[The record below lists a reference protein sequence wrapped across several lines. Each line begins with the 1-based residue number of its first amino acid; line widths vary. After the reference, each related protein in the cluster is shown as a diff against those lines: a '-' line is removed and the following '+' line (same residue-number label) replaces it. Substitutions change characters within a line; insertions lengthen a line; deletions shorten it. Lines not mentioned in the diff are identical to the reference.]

1 MLHVTFLILT
11 LTVKNNTGNNITN
24 LTLLLLFT
32 LLTESRMSSL
42 PADYAFSLLVS
53 VAGSAL
59 VDGPLYPVNKTGKST
74 SSSSS
79 SSTSTS
85 AKKQKKCKP
94 PTKAQSSKGSTFTE
108 NFQGSQVVYRRPSV
122 YFSIVKS
129 SRKFPGY
136 FNAAQKLIIVSW
148 YVVCFINII

>member
-1 MLHVTFLILT
+1 MT
-11 LTVKNNTGNNITN
+11 LKNNTSNNITN
-24 LTLLLLFT
+24 LTLFYCFYT